1 MRVAVVTISDSVSSG
16 KSEDRSG
23 PAVVNRCKELGWEIV
38 ASTILQDDRSAIE
51 TLLKEMA
58 GDIRADVILT
68 TGGTGLGPRDV
79 TPEATIAVVERLI
92 PGFSEHM
99 RAEGAK
105 KVPRAILS
113 RAVAGIRGETIII
126 NLPGSSRGAVESLD
140 AIAELLPHAVA
151 ILHGARHDSE
161 PS

>member
-1 MRVAVVTISDSVSSG
+1 MRIAVVTISDSVSSG
-16 KSEDRSG
+16 KHEDRSG
-23 PAVVNRCKELGWEIV
+23 PAVATRCKELGWQIV
-38 ASTILQDDRSAIE
+38 ASTVLRDDRSAIE
-51 TLLKEMA
+51 TVLKELA
-58 GDIRADVILT
+58 GAASADVILT

-79 TPEATIAVVERLI
+79 TPEATMAVVERLI

-99 RAEGAK
+99 RSEGAK
-105 KVPRAILS
+105 KIPRAILS

-126 NLPGSSRGAVESLD
+126 NLPGSPRGAVDSLD

-151 ILHGARHDSE
+151 VLHGARHDSE